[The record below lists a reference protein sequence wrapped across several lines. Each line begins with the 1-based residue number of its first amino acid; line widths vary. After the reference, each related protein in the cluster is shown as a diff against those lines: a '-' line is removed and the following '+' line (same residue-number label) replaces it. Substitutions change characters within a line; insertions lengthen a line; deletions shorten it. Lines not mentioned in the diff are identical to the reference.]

1 MGSEMCIRDRSTSS
15 YFYVDKIS
23 TVGISTSLSLQV
35 EMNAS
40 WGGGP
45 VAVVEYA
52 YSMNGEWIKVDN
64 SEFTIL
70 GQFDRTAAGG
80 QTEKNIPGYKVY
92 DFKLP
97 DALLNRDNICI
108 RLRPVRLPAG
118 VSSFMPLRLAN
129 ISIKYNK

>member
-1 MGSEMCIRDRSTSS
+1 
-15 YFYVDKIS
+15 
-23 TVGISTSLSLQV
+23 
-35 EMNAS
+35 MNAS

-97 DALLNRDNICI
+97 DALLNRDFRQGYPASC
-108 RLRPVRLPAG
+108 RLGL
-118 VSSFMPLRLAN
+118 L
-129 ISIKYNK
+129 ISQSNTTNNQ

>member
-1 MGSEMCIRDRSTSS
+1 
-15 YFYVDKIS
+15 
-23 TVGISTSLSLQV
+23 
-35 EMNAS
+35 MNAS

-80 QTEKNIPGYKVY
+80 QTEKNIP
-92 DFKLP
+92 KLP

>member
-1 MGSEMCIRDRSTSS
+1 MS
-15 YFYVDKIS
+15 YLFAFD
-23 TVGISTSLSLQV
+23 
-35 EMNAS
+35 NAKVRLYF
-40 WGGGP
+40 GL
-45 VAVVEYA
+45 YK
-52 YSMNGEWIKVDN
+52 IKVDN

>member
-1 MGSEMCIRDRSTSS
+1 M
-15 YFYVDKIS
+15 
-23 TVGISTSLSLQV
+23 QV
-35 EMNAS
+35 
-40 WGGGP
+40 GGGRP

-80 QTEKNIPGYKVY
+80 QIGEKNIPGYKVY

>member
-1 MGSEMCIRDRSTSS
+1 
-15 YFYVDKIS
+15 
-23 TVGISTSLSLQV
+23 
-35 EMNAS
+35 
-40 WGGGP
+40 
-45 VAVVEYA
+45 
-52 YSMNGEWIKVDN
+52 
-64 SEFTIL
+64 
-70 GQFDRTAAGG
+70 FDRTAAGG

-108 RLRPVRLPAG
+108 RLRPVRLPSG